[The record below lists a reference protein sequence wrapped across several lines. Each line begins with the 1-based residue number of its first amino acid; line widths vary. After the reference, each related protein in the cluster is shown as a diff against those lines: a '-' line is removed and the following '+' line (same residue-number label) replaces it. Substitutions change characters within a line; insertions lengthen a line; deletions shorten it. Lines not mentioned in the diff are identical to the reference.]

1 MFSWWWQVLRLHD
14 HPLVIPV
21 IYSNVPESVHNLR
34 VPSACPLGFSS
45 LMPER
50 ACLSLSGYLDVAE
63 RDMSGGKEE
72 EEGIPDNK
80 AVLRDALS
88 SLDIRGRKAPATD
101 EVCRKV
107 FRPTALPSPTPAW
120 CCAGP
125 CDARLLGHAARSGH
139 VGIDGRP

>member
-1 MFSWWWQVLRLHD
+1 MQHLERSTHSMCRVEAVLKRAARD
-14 HPLVIPV
+14 V
-21 IYSNVPESVHNLR
+21 R
-34 VPSACPLGFSS
+34 WGFSS
-45 LMPER
+45 LQPER
-50 ACLSLSGYLDVAE
+50 ACRLSGYLDVAE
-63 RDMSGGKEE
+63 RHMSGGKEE

-139 VGIDGRP
+139 VGIDARPRRL